1 MSTFRNYKA
10 GGGNLLPLFLF
21 LFVAWLWVPGCG
33 DDALHTDS
41 PDGDADGEDRDGEMD
56 WETET
61 LPDGDVDGDLDAE
74 SEEEKDPDEEAFEEA
89 AGFYPNV
96 SACLPPKRRLSAWM
110 LDFPRMNANGF
121 YRTADHSPDGTAV
134 LQRHSSTTI
143 VLIPPEKEPN
153 AFLVQERLIDVE
165 NLSFSSSRISEL
177 RLGEWYHGYFHGLWR
192 FSEADHFWHRDTD
205 DFTLAP
211 FIWMDSAGGLWYAEQ
226 YSKYGDSGLY
236 FDGERVLTVYVA
248 GDALDEERSL
258 ENFAAHAGP
267 IHECDGR
274 VYIIANFQRGN
285 GTGVLRSRKEAVN
298 ELEVVHYGPEAIPDR
313 PNVFIDSSFDP
324 ETCRFVATGYW
335 NLLEGRVGDP
345 LEITNEQQTVEADVP
360 DYCLTAPEL
369 GVGAPY
375 ISWMDFET
383 DTLYG
388 AKDINITRPADCPKF
403 YRRRAGENRFETVSP
418 TGVPAGVE
426 AHWYPRSM
434 HGNGADSLFLAGDP
448 FSYRWSPE
456 LDRWEPVWEQPGYLF
471 EDLPQRAFATV
482 RSLTLVERPDGS
494 FRVHVAGPRLPVM
507 RRTACQGWEEAFPDS
522 LGTLEVFDDGRRL
535 YAVGG
540 YDHVKVLLDED
551 QLEIIPGPA
560 AKWQQASAIH
570 VTQSGALYVVA
581 ASAKDPDRRQLWYLP
596 ERGADASAWTEITGF
611 QPYVYGTTTYTMQ
624 PYFVVGA
631 KEGVFVQAF
640 PYSEFG
646 TRRKGHHRIYRV
658 ERTQMEMILEVD
670 TNGYLRRHGGEV
682 FYLAKERIDRLDP
695 ESGEMTRIF
704 DRPTSLPAG
713 ISTFYPSDF
722 IRRADGT
729 WVFYFGAQLAE
740 YDPASDTYAIYGL
753 PGNTRNLVRPEDFD
767 ADAPEYE
774 QSTMFL
780 KELPTGEI
788 LAAGFQG
795 QVAVRM
801 TDAAFFSE

>member
-1 MSTFRNYKA
+1 MEE
-10 GGGNLLPLFLF
+10 
-21 LFVAWLWVPGCG
+21 
-33 DDALHTDS
+33 TDNEWDMEAETL
-41 PDGDADGEDRDGEMD
+41 PDGDEDGE
-56 WETET
+56 
-61 LPDGDVDGDLDAE
+61 PDGDVDGDLDAE

-134 LQRHSSTTI
+134 LQLHSSTMI

-248 GDALDEERSL
+248 GDALDKERSL

-274 VYIIANFQRGN
+274 VYIMADFESGT

-298 ELEVVHYGPEAIPDR
+298 ELEIVHYSPEAIPDR
-313 PNVFIDSSFDP
+313 PSTFFFSSFDP

-335 NLLEGRVGDP
+335 NLLEGRVGEP

-360 DYCLTAPEL
+360 DYCPVFPEGIAP
-369 GVGAPY
+369 PY

-388 AKDINITRPADCPKF
+388 AQDMSNYYPNDCPKF
-403 YRRRAGENRFETVSP
+403 FRRRAGESRFETVLP
-418 TGVPAGVE
+418 TGTPNSVE
-426 AHWYPRSM
+426 HRWYPRGM

-482 RSLTLVERPDGS
+482 RSLTLAERPDGA

-507 RRTACQGWEEAFPDS
+507 RRTACQEWEEAFPDS

-551 QLEIIPGPA
+551 QMETIPGPA

-581 ASAKDPDRRQLWYLP
+581 ASAKDPDQRQLWYLP

-611 QPYVYGTTTYTMQ
+611 EPHVYGTTTYSMQ

-631 KEGVFVQAF
+631 KEGVFVQVF

-658 ERTQMEMILEVD
+658 ERTQMEMILEAD

-722 IRRADGT
+722 IRRTDGT

-795 QVAVRM
+795 QVAVRI

>member
-10 GGGNLLPLFLF
+10 GGVDLLPLFLF
-21 LFVAWLWVPGCG
+21 LFVVWVWVPGCG
-33 DDALHTDS
+33 GDTLHTDS
-41 PDGDADGEDRDGEMD
+41 PDGDADGVDGDMDGEA
-56 WETET
+56 ET
-61 LPDGDVDGDLDAE
+61 LPDGDEDDDLDTE
-74 SEEEKDPDEEAFEEA
+74 PEEEKDPDGEAFEEEFEEA
-89 AGFYPNV
+89 AGYFPNA
-96 SACLPPKRRLSAWM
+96 SACIPPKRRLSAWM

-121 YRTADHSPDGTAV
+121 YRTANHSPDGTAV
-134 LQRHSSTTI
+134 LQLQNGMIT

-153 AFLVQERLIDVE
+153 AFLVEERLVGD
-165 NLSFSSSRISEL
+165 LSFSPSIMNEL
-177 RLGEWYHGYFHGLWR
+177 SMGEWYYGYFHGLWR
-192 FSEADHFWHRDTD
+192 FSETDHLWHLDTHSFVLD
-205 DFTLAP
+205 H
-211 FIWMDSAGGLWYAEQ
+211 FIWMDSAGGLWSAIQLNGSGTGYYFDAEQ
-226 YSKYGDSGLY
+226 A
-236 FDGERVLTVYVA
+236 LTVYVT
-248 GDALDEERSL
+248 GEALDGQRS
-258 ENFAAHAGP
+258 EAAFFRAHVGP

-274 VYIIANFQRGN
+274 VYIMADFESGT

-298 ELEVVHYGPEAIPDR
+298 ELEIVHYSPEAIPDR
-313 PNVFIDSSFDP
+313 PSTFFFSSFDP

-335 NLLEGRVGDP
+335 NLLEGRVGEP

-360 DYCLTAPEL
+360 DYCPVFPEGIAP
-369 GVGAPY
+369 PY

-388 AKDINITRPADCPKF
+388 AQDMSNYYPNDCPKF
-403 YRRRAGENRFETVSP
+403 FRRRAGESRFETVLP
-418 TGVPAGVE
+418 TGTPNGVE
-426 AHWYPRSM
+426 HRWYPRGM
-434 HGNGADSLFLAGDP
+434 HGSGADSLFLAGDP
-448 FSYRWSPE
+448 FSYRWSPD

-482 RSLTLVERPDGS
+482 RSLTLAERPDGS

-507 RRTACQGWEEAFPDS
+507 RRTACQGWEEVFPDS

-560 AKWQQASAIH
+560 AKWKQASAIH

-581 ASAKDPDRRQLWYLP
+581 ASAKDPDQRQLWYLP

-611 QPYVYGTTTYTMQ
+611 QPYVYGTTTYSMQ

-646 TRRKGHHRIYRV
+646 TRRKSYHRIYKV
-658 ERTQMEMILEVD
+658 ERTRMEMILEAD
-670 TNGYLRRHGGEV
+670 TNGYLRRHDGEV

-729 WVFYFGAQLAE
+729 WVFYFGGQLAE
-740 YDPASDTYAIYGL
+740 YDPVSDTYAIYGL

-801 TDAAFFSE
+801 TDAVFFSE